1 LYYRLSQFNRISV
14 QIIYI
19 WPNTTRKMKKITL
32 LLCLL
37 LLSTL
42 INAQDLTG
50 SWSGAL
56 QIQGTT
62 LRIVFNVSAAGS
74 GFTSTMDSPDQG
86 VRGIPVSTTTISGND
101 ITIEAPN
108 HGISYKGTFL
118 LDSNVIKG
126 TFKQG
131 PVNLPLTL
139 SKVSDKA
146 TVAKP
151 AKRPQDP
158 TDFPYKQEE
167 VSFQNVKA
175 GNQLSGTLTMPSN
188 GKVSKIVVF
197 ISGSGGQNR
206 DEEIPS
212 FNHRP
217 FLVWSD
223 WLTRKGIAVLRYDD
237 RGVGKST
244 GQQTGA
250 TSADFAD
257 DAEAAINYINQR
269 PDLKGL
275 SIGFLGHSEG
285 GMIAPMVAVRNP
297 LVKFMVLLAGPGVP
311 ISELLVKQNSES
323 LRLAGAPDSINVS
336 ISSLNRKIYTAI
348 GNYKSLNAG
357 DFKMK
362 MDNDLGAII
371 RRDQPGNPSEQQIEQ
386 MLSQYSKVLYTPWFR
401 YFIAFNPADYLS
413 SVKCPVLAVN
423 GTLDSQVDSE
433 ANLNGIK
440 TSLLKSGNKKF
451 EIVPLS
457 GLNHLLQK
465 ATTGSPKEYAEI
477 SETVNP
483 VALEKVSAWINKL

>member
-1 LYYRLSQFNRISV
+1 
-14 QIIYI
+14 
-19 WPNTTRKMKKITL
+19 MKKITL
-32 LLCLL
+32 LLSLL

-42 INAQDLTG
+42 LNAQDLTG

-86 VRGIPVSTTTISGND
+86 VRGIPAGTTTISGNN
-101 ITIEAPN
+101 ITIESPN
-108 HGISYKGTFL
+108 QGISYKGTFL
-118 LDSNVIKG
+118 PDSNVIKG
-126 TFKQG
+126 IFKQG
-131 PVNLPLTL
+131 SANLPLNLTKG
-139 SKVSDKA
+139 SEQKA
-146 TVAKP
+146 IVAKP
-151 AKRPQDP
+151 EKRPQDP

-167 VSFQNVKA
+167 VSFQNIKA
-175 GNQLSGTLTMPSN
+175 GNQLSGTLTMPSS
-188 GKVSKIVVF
+188 GKVSKIVVL

-206 DEEIPS
+206 DEEILP

-244 GQQTGA
+244 GQQAGS

-323 LRLAGAPDSINVS
+323 LRLAGAPDSINIS

-348 GNYKSLNAG
+348 GNYKTLDAA
-357 DFKMK
+357 DFKVK
-362 MDNDLGAII
+362 MDTVLNAII
-371 RRDQPGNPSEQQIEQ
+371 RSDQPGNPSEEQIKQ
-386 MLSQYSKVLYTPWFR
+386 MLSQNSKVLYTPWFR

-413 SVKCPVLAVN
+413 RVKCPVLAVN

-440 TSLLKSGNKKF
+440 TSLLRSGNKKF

-465 ATTGSPKEYAEI
+465 ATTGSVKEYVEI

-483 VALEKVSAWINKL
+483 VALEKVSDWINKL

>member
-1 LYYRLSQFNRISV
+1 
-14 QIIYI
+14 
-19 WPNTTRKMKKITL
+19 MKKITL
-32 LLCLL
+32 LLSLL

-42 INAQDLTG
+42 LNAQGLTG

-56 QIQGTT
+56 QIQGTK
-62 LRIVFNVSAAGS
+62 LRIVFNVSAASS

-86 VRGIPVSTTTISGND
+86 ARGIPTSTTTISGND
-101 ITIEAPN
+101 ITIDAPN
-108 HGISYKGTFL
+108 LGISYKGTFL
-118 LDSNVIKG
+118 PDSNIIRG
-126 TFKQG
+126 IFKQG
-131 PVNLPLTL
+131 PANMPLTL
-139 SKVSDKA
+139 YKSSEHKVA
-146 TVAKP
+146 VAKP

-158 TDFPYKQEE
+158 TEFPYKQEE

-175 GNQLSGTLTMPSN
+175 GNQLSGTLTMPSS

-206 DEEIPS
+206 DEEILP

-223 WLTRKGIAVLRYDD
+223 WLTRKSIAVLRYDD

-244 GQQTGA
+244 GQQAGA

-257 DAEAAINYINQR
+257 DAEAAISYISQR

-297 LVKFMVLLAGPGVP
+297 LVKFIVLLAGPGVP
-311 ISELLVKQNSES
+311 ISELMVKQNSES
-323 LRLAGAPDSINVS
+323 LRLAGAPDSIIVS
-336 ISSLNRKIYTAI
+336 LSSLNRKIYTAI
-348 GNYKSLNAG
+348 GTYKTLNAEE
-357 DFKMK
+357 FKVK
-362 MDNDLGAII
+362 MDTVLYSVI
-371 RRDQPGNPSEQQIEQ
+371 RGDQPGNPSQEKIEQ
-386 MLSQYSKVLYTPWFR
+386 LVSQNSKALNTPWFR
-401 YFIAFNPADYLS
+401 YFITFNPTDYLTR
-413 SVKCPVLAVN
+413 VKCPLLAVN

-433 ANLNGIK
+433 ANLKGIK
-440 TSLLKSGNKKF
+440 KSLLKSGNKKF

-465 ATTGSPKEYAEI
+465 ATTGSVSEYAEI